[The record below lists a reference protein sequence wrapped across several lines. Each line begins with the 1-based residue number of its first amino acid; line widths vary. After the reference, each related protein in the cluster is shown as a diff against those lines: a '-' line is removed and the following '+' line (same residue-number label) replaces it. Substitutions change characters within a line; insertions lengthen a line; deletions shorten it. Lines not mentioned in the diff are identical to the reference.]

1 MSTATNTA
9 TVPTNEASELRDC
22 QCGNYSDAVT
32 GTRLDCDGQT
42 YRNFAPG
49 HDARLKGFLIR
60 TGREGHEIKVLGT
73 RKPISPVE
81 AASTYGFAGMVAD
94 GIARRPR
101 QRVAATVENGGTPAT
116 ATTAKVGRWTY
127 EGEIRKEGDIDWF
140 HYRDGR
146 GSLRKTQ
153 DFAEV

>member
-22 QCGNYSDAVT
+22 QCGNFSDAVT
-32 GTRLDCDGQT
+32 GARLDCDGQT

-60 TGREGHEIKVLGT
+60 AGREGHQIKVLGI

-94 GIARRPR
+94 GIDRRPR
-101 QRVAATVENGGTPAT
+101 QRTVATVEHGAPVT

-127 EGEIRKEGDIDWF
+127 EGEIRKDDSGTDWF
-140 HYRDGR
+140 HYKDGR
-146 GSLRKTQ
+146 GSTRKTR